1 MELRE
6 GIVVKSQKYQENSK
20 IITLVNSDGLA
31 SFLVRAAGKL
41 RSRNFGY
48 SQVLTKIG
56 YDFHQRRN
64 SFDILTTGKVIDSYK
79 GIKSDINKLN
89 DALLILE
96 ITNQLSMHLSDF
108 NTFYQFLDEILFLL
122 DQNYHPYYL
131 LIFRVKLL
139 YLLGIGPV
147 FSKCVLCGERDNLI
161 GFDFLKGGMKC
172 ATCASNAGI
181 YHNQEVSQLLR
192 LLYLTKLEDLS
203 FELLKKLPDLTT
215 ETSAFLD
222 RYYEHFLGF
231 RSRASRI
238 IKKMKISGN

>member
-147 FSKCVLCGERDNLI
+147 FPNACFAGRDNLI
-161 GFDFLKGGMKC
+161 GFDFLKGNEMR
-172 ATCASNAGI
+172 
-181 YHNQEVSQLLR
+181 HLR
-192 LLYLTKLEDLS
+192 KQRRH
-203 FELLKKLPDLTT
+203 LP
-215 ETSAFLD
+215 
-222 RYYEHFLGF
+222 
-231 RSRASRI
+231 
-238 IKKMKISGN
+238 